1 MKQFL
6 RPVQLF
12 FISVLST
19 GLLLAA
25 APQAAAQTPEQWTE
39 WGERV
44 HGGFGSLIASG
55 IAVGQDALEQ
65 LNADRRQLEVD
76 YSDGPATPCPCVID
90 GIAIATSASV
100 GQKTL
105 RLSPEQTEADL
116 MAKIV
121 FTHRETGDQV
131 TYVIPQAVLPVMQ
144 KINQED
150 RGVERYHSVMAISP
164 NELFQIV
171 D

>member
-1 MKQFL
+1 
-6 RPVQLF
+6 
-12 FISVLST
+12 
-19 GLLLAA
+19 
-25 APQAAAQTPEQWTE
+25 
-39 WGERV
+39 
-44 HGGFGSLIASG
+44 
-55 IAVGQDALEQ
+55 
-65 LNADRRQLEVD
+65 
-76 YSDGPATPCPCVID
+76 
-90 GIAIATSASV
+90 
-100 GQKTL
+100 
-105 RLSPEQTEADL
+105 

-131 TYVIPQAVLPVMQ
+131 TYVIPQTVLPVMQ